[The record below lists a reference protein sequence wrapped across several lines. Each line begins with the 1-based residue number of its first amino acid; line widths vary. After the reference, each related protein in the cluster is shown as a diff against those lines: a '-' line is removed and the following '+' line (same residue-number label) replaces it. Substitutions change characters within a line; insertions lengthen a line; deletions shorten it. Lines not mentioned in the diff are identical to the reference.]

1 MEQPRTTVA
10 FESIGWPLLTV
21 VGVTILVVGIVDLTL
36 GLYPFS
42 FGTPEWE
49 LGAISN
55 LLDRLPLAGLGLC
68 FLLTAALATKR
79 AGLTYLWSVALIS
92 VGLLVFVFG
101 IFYATNLPLV
111 IAALPTE
118 GPARLGLY
126 KAMAKT
132 AVQVV
137 VFFFGFFVV
146 AILGFRA
153 PGRFSSKA

>member
-1 MEQPRTTVA
+1 MEQTRTNMA

-21 VGVTILVVGIVDLTL
+21 VGLTILVVGVVDLSL
-36 GLYPFS
+36 GLYPLS

-79 AGLTYLWSVALIS
+79 AALTYLWSLALIS
-92 VGLLVFVFG
+92 IGLLVFVFG

-111 IAALPTE
+111 LAALPTG
-118 GPARLGLY
+118 GPARVGIY

-132 AVQVV
+132 GVQVA
-137 VFFFGFFVV
+137 VFFFGFFFV

-153 PGRFSSKA
+153 PGRFSRKS